1 MKHLLAINSSYRQ
14 DGIMDQALAAALRA
28 AMAAGAEVEVVHL
41 RDQPIAFC
49 RNCRECAKQPGEA
62 PGMCVQQDGMRASIE
77 RIEAANGYI
86 LACPT
91 NFYSVTAVFKRFMER
106 LIVYAYW
113 PWGAPVPKFRKTCA
127 TKKAIL
133 IASSAAPGLLG
144 RLTYATLKQLKMTAK
159 TIGANPVGSV
169 FIGLIADQEQT
180 ALPSL
185 ARKRIQRL
193 VGKLV

>member
-1 MKHLLAINSSYRQ
+1 MKHLLAINGSYRQ

-28 AMAAGAEVEVVHL
+28 ATDAGAEVEVVHL
-41 RDQPIAFC
+41 RDHPIEFC

-62 PGMCVQQDGMRASIE
+62 PGICVQRDGMRDLID
-77 RIEAANGYI
+77 RIEAADAYI

-91 NFYSVTAVFKRFMER
+91 NFHAVTAVFKRFMER
-106 LIVYAYW
+106 LIVYTYW
-113 PWGAPVPKFRKTCA
+113 PWGAPAPKFRKICA

-159 TIGANPVGSV
+159 TIGARPVGSV

-180 ALPSL
+180 ALPER
-185 ARKRIQRL
+185 AKKRIQRL